1 MKSTNYSVKGAFSAA
16 FTATARRQLPGALI
30 AAAVSAIVSV
40 IYALFYCTGYYGYDN
55 DISYGVMMWGSAVL
69 FIAAV
74 YSAISV
80 GVMFNAYFSRRACD
94 YHFAMPFKRSHLYH
108 ANFLFGLTAIAL
120 LIAVSV
126 AVFSATAGIISAANP
141 EGKVTYIILTAEV
154 LKPLLTLLASLLAGY
169 SACTMCAAVSGKWL
183 QYAVLVFI
191 CIFSVPV
198 LLIGVASRINS
209 IWGVMVSL
217 FDFASITPVGVAAML
232 LISTFDYHS
241 FHKLAIVIF
250 GVSLFLLVFLLIC
263 RYAHIE
269 SIANWEGDATRWLNF
284 GFVSFQPSEIAKFA
298 LIVLFAHMISRNLD
312 RMDTFRYGVV
322 PYVAIMGLVAALIFL
337 ESHLSATLII
347 LALGAIMMFVGGTKP
362 RWFLIGGVLVAAVL
376 LFVVV
381 TKGGYQMDRIRIWL
395 DPFSSDL
402 DRDLTHQT
410 RQSLYAIGSGGLLG
424 VGLGQSR
431 QKYLYL
437 PAPQNDFI
445 FAIVCE
451 ELGFVGALV
460 IIVLFA
466 LLIWRGVYVSI
477 HARDKFGML
486 LGLGITFQV
495 GLQAVL
501 NICVVTNTI
510 PNTGISLPFFSYG
523 GTALLMLLGQMG
535 ILLNISRSANVEK
548 T

>member
-1 MKSTNYSVKGAFSAA
+1 MAAVGRTARGLRRVPSYRPPRAPQREAPPQERERKRRPVRYKLFSLGAGLDMPLLIFILVLLAIGLVMLFSA
-16 FTATARRQLPGALI
+16 
-30 AAAVSAIVSV
+30 S
-40 IYALFYCTGYYGYDN
+40 YAYSYYYYGN
-55 DISYGVMMWGSAVL
+55 SYF
-69 FIAAV
+69 FITRQAA
-74 YSAISV
+74 
-80 GVMFNAYFSRRACD
+80 F
-94 YHFAMPFKRSHLYH
+94 
-108 ANFLFGLTAIAL
+108 
-120 LIAVSV
+120 
-126 AVFSATAGIISAANP
+126 AVF
-141 EGKVTYIILTAEV
+141 
-154 LKPLLTLLASLLAGY
+154 
-169 SACTMCAAVSGKWL
+169 
-183 QYAVLVFI
+183 
-191 CIFSVPV
+191 
-198 LLIGVASRINS
+198 
-209 IWGVMVSL
+209 
-217 FDFASITPVGVAAML
+217 GVAAML
-232 LISTFDYHS
+232 VISTFDYHH
-241 FHKLAIVIF
+241 FHKLSVVVF
-250 GVSLFLLVFLLIC
+250 GIAVFLLVFLLVC

-269 SIANWEGDATRWLNF
+269 SIARREGDATRWLDF
-284 GFVSFQPSEIAKFA
+284 GIVSFQPSEIAKFG

-347 LALGAIMMFVGGTKP
+347 LMLGAILMFVGGTKP
-362 RWFLIGGVLVAAVL
+362 RWFIIGGIVLAVGLTL
-376 LFVVV
+376 LLL
-381 TKGGYQMDRIRIWL
+381 TKGGYQMNRITIWL
-395 DPFSSDL
+395 DPFSTEL

-437 PAPQNDFI
+437 PEPQNDFI

-451 ELGFVGALV
+451 ELGMVGALV

-466 LLIWRGVYVSI
+466 LLIWRGVYISI
-477 HARDKFGML
+477 HAKDKFGML

-523 GTALLMLLGQMG
+523 GTALLMLLGEMG
-535 ILLNISRSANVEK
+535 ILLNISRSSNIEK

>member
-1 MKSTNYSVKGAFSAA
+1 MAAIGRTARGLRRTPGYRQPEPPRPRRQQPAEGASKRRPMRYKLFSLGAGLDMPLLIFILVLLAIGLVMLFSASYA
-16 FTATARRQLPGALI
+16 NSYYLQGNSYYYISRQ
-30 AAAVSAIVSV
+30 
-40 IYALFYCTGYYGYDN
+40 
-55 DISYGVMMWGSAVL
+55 
-69 FIAAV
+69 
-74 YSAISV
+74 
-80 GVMFNAYFSRRACD
+80 
-94 YHFAMPFKRSHLYH
+94 
-108 ANFLFGLTAIAL
+108 
-120 LIAVSV
+120 
-126 AVFSATAGIISAANP
+126 AVF
-141 EGKVTYIILTAEV
+141 
-154 LKPLLTLLASLLAGY
+154 
-169 SACTMCAAVSGKWL
+169 AV
-183 QYAVLVFI
+183 F
-191 CIFSVPV
+191 
-198 LLIGVASRINS
+198 
-209 IWGVMVSL
+209 
-217 FDFASITPVGVAAML
+217 GVAAML

-535 ILLNISRSANVEK
+535 ILLNISRSSNIEK

>member
-1 MKSTNYSVKGAFSAA
+1 MAAVGRTARGLRRVPSYRPPRAPQREAPPQERERKRRPVRYKLFSLGAGLDMPLLIFILVLLAIGLVMLFSA
-16 FTATARRQLPGALI
+16 
-30 AAAVSAIVSV
+30 S
-40 IYALFYCTGYYGYDN
+40 YAYSYYYYGNSYFF
-55 DISYGVMMWGSAVL
+55 ISRQ
-69 FIAAV
+69 AA
-74 YSAISV
+74 
-80 GVMFNAYFSRRACD
+80 F
-94 YHFAMPFKRSHLYH
+94 
-108 ANFLFGLTAIAL
+108 
-120 LIAVSV
+120 
-126 AVFSATAGIISAANP
+126 AVF
-141 EGKVTYIILTAEV
+141 
-154 LKPLLTLLASLLAGY
+154 
-169 SACTMCAAVSGKWL
+169 
-183 QYAVLVFI
+183 
-191 CIFSVPV
+191 
-198 LLIGVASRINS
+198 GV
-209 IWGVMVSL
+209 V
-217 FDFASITPVGVAAML
+217 AML
-232 LISTFDYHS
+232 VISTFDYHH
-241 FHKLAIVIF
+241 FHKLAVVIF
-250 GVSLFLLVFLLIC
+250 GIAVFLLVFLLVC

-269 SIANWEGDATRWLNF
+269 SIARREGDATRWLDF
-284 GFVSFQPSEIAKFA
+284 GIVSFQPSEIAKFG

-347 LALGAIMMFVGGTKP
+347 LMLGAILMFVGGTKP
-362 RWFLIGGVLVAAVL
+362 RWFIIGGIVLAVGLIL
-376 LFVVV
+376 LLL
-381 TKGGYQMDRIRIWL
+381 TKGGYQMNRITIWL
-395 DPFSSDL
+395 DPFSTEL

-437 PAPQNDFI
+437 PEPQNDFI

-451 ELGFVGALV
+451 ELGMVGALV

-466 LLIWRGVYVSI
+466 LLIWRGVYISI
-477 HARDKFGML
+477 HAKDKFGML

-523 GTALLMLLGQMG
+523 GTALLMLLGEMG
-535 ILLNISRSANVEK
+535 ILLNISRSSNIEK

>member
-1 MKSTNYSVKGAFSAA
+1 MAAIGRTARGLRRIPGYQQPEPPRPRRQQPAEGASKRRPMRYKLFSLGAGLDMPLLIFILVLLAIGLVMLFSASYA
-16 FTATARRQLPGALI
+16 NSYYLQGNSYYYISRQ
-30 AAAVSAIVSV
+30 
-40 IYALFYCTGYYGYDN
+40 
-55 DISYGVMMWGSAVL
+55 
-69 FIAAV
+69 
-74 YSAISV
+74 
-80 GVMFNAYFSRRACD
+80 
-94 YHFAMPFKRSHLYH
+94 
-108 ANFLFGLTAIAL
+108 
-120 LIAVSV
+120 
-126 AVFSATAGIISAANP
+126 AVF
-141 EGKVTYIILTAEV
+141 
-154 LKPLLTLLASLLAGY
+154 
-169 SACTMCAAVSGKWL
+169 AV
-183 QYAVLVFI
+183 F
-191 CIFSVPV
+191 
-198 LLIGVASRINS
+198 
-209 IWGVMVSL
+209 
-217 FDFASITPVGVAAML
+217 GVAAML

>member
-1 MKSTNYSVKGAFSAA
+1 MAAIGRTARGLRRIPGYRQPEPPRPRRQQPAEGASKRRPMRYKLFSLGAGLDMPLLIFILVLLAIGLVMLFSASYA
-16 FTATARRQLPGALI
+16 NSYYLQGNSYYYISRQ
-30 AAAVSAIVSV
+30 
-40 IYALFYCTGYYGYDN
+40 
-55 DISYGVMMWGSAVL
+55 
-69 FIAAV
+69 
-74 YSAISV
+74 
-80 GVMFNAYFSRRACD
+80 
-94 YHFAMPFKRSHLYH
+94 
-108 ANFLFGLTAIAL
+108 
-120 LIAVSV
+120 
-126 AVFSATAGIISAANP
+126 AVF
-141 EGKVTYIILTAEV
+141 
-154 LKPLLTLLASLLAGY
+154 
-169 SACTMCAAVSGKWL
+169 AV
-183 QYAVLVFI
+183 F
-191 CIFSVPV
+191 
-198 LLIGVASRINS
+198 
-209 IWGVMVSL
+209 
-217 FDFASITPVGVAAML
+217 GVAAML

-298 LIVLFAHMISRNLD
+298 LIVLFAHMISQNLD

>member
-1 MKSTNYSVKGAFSAA
+1 M
-16 FTATARRQLPGALI
+16 
-30 AAAVSAIVSV
+30 
-40 IYALFYCTGYYGYDN
+40 
-55 DISYGVMMWGSAVL
+55 
-69 FIAAV
+69 
-74 YSAISV
+74 
-80 GVMFNAYFSRRACD
+80 
-94 YHFAMPFKRSHLYH
+94 
-108 ANFLFGLTAIAL
+108 
-120 LIAVSV
+120 
-126 AVFSATAGIISAANP
+126 
-141 EGKVTYIILTAEV
+141 
-154 LKPLLTLLASLLAGY
+154 
-169 SACTMCAAVSGKWL
+169 
-183 QYAVLVFI
+183 
-191 CIFSVPV
+191 
-198 LLIGVASRINS
+198 
-209 IWGVMVSL
+209 
-217 FDFASITPVGVAAML
+217 
-232 LISTFDYHS
+232 
-241 FHKLAIVIF
+241 
-250 GVSLFLLVFLLIC
+250 
-263 RYAHIE
+263 
-269 SIANWEGDATRWLNF
+269 
-284 GFVSFQPSEIAKFA
+284 
-298 LIVLFAHMISRNLD
+298 
-312 RMDTFRYGVV
+312 V

>member
-1 MKSTNYSVKGAFSAA
+1 MAAIGRTARGLRRTPGYRQPEPPRPRRQQPAEGASKRRPMRYKLFSLGAGLDMPLLIFILVLLAIGLVMLFSASYA
-16 FTATARRQLPGALI
+16 NSYYLQGNSYYYISRQ
-30 AAAVSAIVSV
+30 
-40 IYALFYCTGYYGYDN
+40 
-55 DISYGVMMWGSAVL
+55 
-69 FIAAV
+69 
-74 YSAISV
+74 
-80 GVMFNAYFSRRACD
+80 
-94 YHFAMPFKRSHLYH
+94 
-108 ANFLFGLTAIAL
+108 
-120 LIAVSV
+120 
-126 AVFSATAGIISAANP
+126 AVF
-141 EGKVTYIILTAEV
+141 
-154 LKPLLTLLASLLAGY
+154 
-169 SACTMCAAVSGKWL
+169 AV
-183 QYAVLVFI
+183 F
-191 CIFSVPV
+191 
-198 LLIGVASRINS
+198 
-209 IWGVMVSL
+209 
-217 FDFASITPVGVAAML
+217 GVAAML

-284 GFVSFQPSEIAKFA
+284 GIVSFQPSEIAKFA

-466 LLIWRGVYVSI
+466 LLIWRGGYVSI